1 MLFIHR
7 PTGENNIPRNYSI
20 FYLQH
25 LQCNWKKVYKY
36 IYRDMCVWEGSTI
49 IIGQFAL
56 FSKKRTP
63 SFLDCWPSDTRGER
77 INIVL
82 YRYGT
87 EGSKSEKKRG
97 ERPICEGSI
106 QSEQSDAVA
115 TILRC
120 RSNWFPSREWHRHS
134 DKYVASK
141 AGCVFF
147 SLSLLSSFS
156 PALSPKSRARSDV

>member
-25 LQCNWKKVYKY
+25 LQCNWKKYIN
-36 IYRDMCVWEGSTI
+36 IYRDMCVCVRAAPSLSGNLPCSARNEPP
-49 IIGQFAL
+49 L
-56 FSKKRTP
+56 FWIAGHLIHAENGLISYYIDMEQKAASQRR
-63 SFLDCWPSDTRGER
+63 RG
-77 INIVL
+77 
-82 YRYGT
+82 
-87 EGSKSEKKRG
+87 G